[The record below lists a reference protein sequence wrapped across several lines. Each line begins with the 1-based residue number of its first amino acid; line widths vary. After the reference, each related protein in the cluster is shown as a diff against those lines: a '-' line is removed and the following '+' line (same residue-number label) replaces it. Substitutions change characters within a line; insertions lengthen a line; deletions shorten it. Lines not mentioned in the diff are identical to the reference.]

1 MRKLLLPFGLA
12 AALLSPV
19 PLWAQTTLTLER
31 ALDQALSRNPA
42 IAAAVK
48 EVEATEGATRQ
59 ARTWRNPE
67 LSTTVEDFRNNTRT
81 TTVTVDIPIEL
92 GGKRTARITAAE
104 RAASLASA
112 ELDNVRAEVRA
123 RVIAAFFD
131 VLVAQ
136 ERAKLAGS
144 SAGIAGRATDAVGKR
159 VIAGKASPVE
169 ETRAK
174 VDQANAQ
181 LEWAEAKSELQT
193 LRFSLATVLGDSA
206 PTFDEVQGDANALP
220 GRPVFAELVSMLEGS
235 PMLIIGSL
243 EAERRKALVDI
254 ERSKAVPDLTLS
266 MGGKRDASAG
276 RNQAIVGF
284 SIPLPFFDRNQG
296 AILEA
301 SRRAEKAKDE
311 LQMTRLR
318 LLGELQEASNRLTVA
333 SASLRTLQDTVLPSA
348 QEAYEAASK
357 GFDAGKFGFLEVIDA
372 QRSLLQARTRYL
384 NTLAGAYQAAAA
396 IDRITGR

>member
-42 IAAAVK
+42 IAAATK

-67 LSTTVEDFRNNTRT
+67 LSTTVEDVRNNTRT
-81 TTVTVDIPIEL
+81 TTVTVDVPIEL

-144 SAGIAGRATDAVGKR
+144 SAGIAARATDAVGKR

-193 LRFSLATVLGDSA
+193 LRFSLATTLGDSA
-206 PTFDEVQGDANALP
+206 PAFDEVQGDANALP
-220 GRPVFAELVSMLEGS
+220 GRPMFAELVSLLESS

-266 MGGKRDASAG
+266 MGGKRDASTG
-276 RNQAIVGF
+276 RNQAVLGF

-318 LLGELQEASNRLTVA
+318 LLGELQEASNRLTVT
-333 SASLRTLQDTVLPSA
+333 SASLKTLQDTVLPSA

-384 NTLAGAYQAAAA
+384 NTLAGAHQAAAA